1 MEGDV
6 RPPGLRSV
14 RAFVDT
20 TVPAYASGTPHP
32 LQRSCLLI
40 RAAIK
45 DNNVAVVVN
54 AEVLKELFHVALR
67 HRASLREARAIAQ
80 SFDLVMGRQASP
92 ITRDLVM
99 EAVALDVPSSLGG
112 RDRLHLATMRRE
124 SVVAIISADRG
135 FDLVPGIRR
144 LDPLHFESR
153 RGEVF
158 GTA

>member
-1 MEGDV
+1 
-6 RPPGLRSV
+6 
-14 RAFVDT
+14 
-20 TVPAYASGTPHP
+20 
-32 LQRSCLLI
+32 
-40 RAAIK
+40 
-45 DNNVAVVVN
+45 
-54 AEVLKELFHVALR
+54 
-67 HRASLREARAIAQ
+67 
-80 SFDLVMGRQASP
+80 MGRQASP

-99 EAVALDVPSSLGG
+99 EAVALDVPSSLSG

-144 LDPLHFESR
+144 LDPLHFESW